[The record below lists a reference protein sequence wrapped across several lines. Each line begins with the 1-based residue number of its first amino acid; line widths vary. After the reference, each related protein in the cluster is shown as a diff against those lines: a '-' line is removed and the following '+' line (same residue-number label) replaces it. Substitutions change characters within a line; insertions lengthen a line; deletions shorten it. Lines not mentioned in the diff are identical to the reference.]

1 MLGSYIL
8 IKCRSK
14 GLVLPCL
21 DALNLVK
28 LFFVSV
34 AFLLCAVLQKHW
46 SCWSVG
52 LLFFVF
58 HFEKPDAVTEN
69 SAGRLF
75 MYSA

>member
-1 MLGSYIL
+1 MLPFL
-8 IKCRSK
+8 E
-14 GLVLPCL
+14 VLH
-21 DALNLVK
+21 LVK

-34 AFLLCAVLQKHW
+34 VFLLCAVLQNHW

-52 LLFFVF
+52 LFFLF
-58 HFEKPDAVTEN
+58 HFEKSDTVSET